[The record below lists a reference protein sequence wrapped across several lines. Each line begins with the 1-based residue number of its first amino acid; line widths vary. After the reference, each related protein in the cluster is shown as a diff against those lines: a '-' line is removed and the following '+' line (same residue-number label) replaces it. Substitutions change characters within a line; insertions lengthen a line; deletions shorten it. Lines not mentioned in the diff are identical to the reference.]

1 MKDDIIIVL
10 TQNIKQVSEKETYI
24 DNERMIHMRKLRKKP
39 AQKLILPIGDEM
51 YKNSMMDPAITAL
64 ALDADKYPNA
74 IDYVNLYLEL
84 LSVDRLSIS
93 NQAILASPYIAE
105 LKIADLEAM
114 IKKIPDKK
122 LQKRLKTFFN
132 LDNTGRRHYLRTIN
146 EKDIATVQMAMD
158 ASEAQKYLT
167 TIESMYVYSA
177 SMKDIVDK
185 IARKVHG
192 NADNVTKAKYAHV
205 YYRFLSEGQFI
216 PYYDDEKSKET
227 THVRRD
233 GILSDIQMENETKMV
248 SYQSIGMLID
258 EWSLFFS
265 KMPDNNLIMEL
276 IEAMLKDLD
285 SDDEEFIRKDA
296 QLTKEAI
303 KFQPT
308 YREIREHKEHIFAKG
323 EWLVNDFMRYDS
335 LNEMYAKDI
344 RELCKLYRKYKENY
358 EWESEETVQMEVVI
372 PSKGK
377 IMVTIPTFGMKRFFK
392 DEFEMIAF
400 LNLMAYLK
408 KEGFVYHNK
417 ALAKYDFFEILGM

>member
-1 MKDDIIIVL
+1 
-10 TQNIKQVSEKETYI
+10 
-24 DNERMIHMRKLRKKP
+24 MRKLRKKP

-64 ALDADKYPNA
+64 AVDADKYPNA

-216 PYYDDEKSKET
+216 PYYDDENSKET

-285 SDDEEFIRKDA
+285 SEDEEFIRKDA

-358 EWESEETVQMEVVI
+358 EWKSEETVQMEVVI
-372 PSKGK
+372 PSKGRTT
-377 IMVTIPTFGMKRFFK
+377 VTIPTFGMKRFFK

-408 KEGFVYHNK
+408 KEDFVYHNK

>member
-64 ALDADKYPNA
+64 AVDADKYPNA

-285 SDDEEFIRKDA
+285 SEDEEFIRKDA

-408 KEGFVYHNK
+408 KEDFVYHNK

>member
-64 ALDADKYPNA
+64 AVDADKYPNA

-408 KEGFVYHNK
+408 KEDFVYHNK

>member
-1 MKDDIIIVL
+1 
-10 TQNIKQVSEKETYI
+10 
-24 DNERMIHMRKLRKKP
+24 MITMGKLRKKTT
-39 AQKLILPIGDEM
+39 QKLILPIGDEI

-84 LSVDRLSIS
+84 LSIDRLSIG

-105 LKIADLEAM
+105 FKIADLEAM

-132 LDNTGRRHYLRTIN
+132 LDNMGRRHYLRTIN
-146 EKDIATVQMAMD
+146 EKDIATVQMAKE
-158 ASEAQKYLT
+158 ASEARKYLT
-167 TIESMYVYSA
+167 TIESMYAYSA

-185 IARKVHG
+185 IASKVHG

-205 YYRFLSEGQFI
+205 YYRFFSEGQFI
-216 PYYDDEKSKET
+216 PYYDDENSKET

-233 GILSDIQMENETKMV
+233 GILSDIQMEEETKMV

-285 SDDEEFIRKDA
+285 SEDEEFIRKDA

-323 EWLVNDFMRYDS
+323 EWLVNDFMRHDS

-408 KEGFVYHNK
+408 KEDFVYHNK
-417 ALAKYDFFEILGM
+417 ALAKYDFFEILGI

>member
-1 MKDDIIIVL
+1 
-10 TQNIKQVSEKETYI
+10 
-24 DNERMIHMRKLRKKP
+24 MRKLRKKP

-64 ALDADKYPNA
+64 AVDADKYPNA

-146 EKDIATVQMAMD
+146 EKDIATIQMAMD

-216 PYYDDEKSKET
+216 PYYDDENSKET

-285 SDDEEFIRKDA
+285 SEDEEFIRKDA

-358 EWESEETVQMEVVI
+358 EWKSEETVQMEVVI
-372 PSKGK
+372 PSKGRTT
-377 IMVTIPTFGMKRFFK
+377 VTIPTFGMKRFFK

-408 KEGFVYHNK
+408 KEDFVYHNK

>member
-1 MKDDIIIVL
+1 
-10 TQNIKQVSEKETYI
+10 
-24 DNERMIHMRKLRKKP
+24 
-39 AQKLILPIGDEM
+39 
-51 YKNSMMDPAITAL
+51 
-64 ALDADKYPNA
+64 
-74 IDYVNLYLEL
+74 
-84 LSVDRLSIS
+84 
-93 NQAILASPYIAE
+93 
-105 LKIADLEAM
+105 
-114 IKKIPDKK
+114 
-122 LQKRLKTFFN
+122 
-132 LDNTGRRHYLRTIN
+132 
-146 EKDIATVQMAMD
+146 MAMD

-185 IARKVHG
+185 IASKVHG

-285 SDDEEFIRKDA
+285 SEDEEFIRKDA

-408 KEGFVYHNK
+408 KEDFVYHNK

>member
-1 MKDDIIIVL
+1 
-10 TQNIKQVSEKETYI
+10 
-24 DNERMIHMRKLRKKP
+24 
-39 AQKLILPIGDEM
+39 M

-105 LKIADLEAM
+105 FKIADLETM
-114 IKKIPDKK
+114 IKRIPDKK

-158 ASEAQKYLT
+158 ASEARKYLT
-167 TIESMYVYSA
+167 TIEGMYVYSA

-185 IARKVHG
+185 IASKVHG
-192 NADNVTKAKYAHV
+192 NADNVIKAKYAHV
-205 YYRFLSEGQFI
+205 YYRFFSEGQFI
-216 PYYDDEKSKET
+216 PYYDDENSKET

-265 KMPDNNLIMEL
+265 KMPDENLIMEL
-276 IEAMLKDLD
+276 VEAMLKDLD
-285 SDDEEFIRKDA
+285 SEDEEFIRKDA
-296 QLTKEAI
+296 QLANEAA
-303 KFQPT
+303 KFMPT
-308 YREIREHKEHIFAKG
+308 YMEIRTHKEHIFARG

-344 RELCKLYRKYKENY
+344 RELCKLYREYKETY
-358 EWESEETVQMEVVI
+358 EWESDETVQMEVVI

-377 IMVTIPTFGMKRFFK
+377 TTVTIPTFGMKRFFK

-408 KEGFVYHNK
+408 KEPDFVYHNK

>member
-1 MKDDIIIVL
+1 MGKV
-10 TQNIKQVSEKETYI
+10 
-24 DNERMIHMRKLRKKP
+24 RKKTT
-39 AQKLILPIGDEM
+39 QKLILPIGDEM
-51 YKNSMMDPAITAL
+51 YKNSMMDPAITSL

-105 LKIADLEAM
+105 FKIANLEAM

-158 ASEAQKYLT
+158 ASEARKYLT
-167 TIESMYVYSA
+167 TIESMYAYSA
-177 SMKDIVDK
+177 SMRDIVDK
-185 IARKVHG
+185 IASKVHG
-192 NADNVTKAKYAHV
+192 SADNVTKAKYAHV
-205 YYRFLSEGQFI
+205 YYRFFSEGQFI
-216 PYYDDEKSKET
+216 PYYDDENSKET
-227 THVRRD
+227 THVRKN
-233 GILSDIQMENETKMV
+233 GILSDMQMEGEMKMV

-258 EWSLFFS
+258 EWTLFFS
-265 KMPDNNLIMEL
+265 KMPNDNLIMEL
-276 IEAMLKDLD
+276 IEEMLKDLD
-285 SDDEEFIRKDA
+285 SEDEEFIRKEA

-308 YREIREHKEHIFAKG
+308 YREIREHKEHIFARG
-323 EWLVNDFMRYDS
+323 EWLTNDFMRYNS

-344 RELCKLYRKYKENY
+344 RELCKLYREYKKTY
-358 EWESEETVQMEVVI
+358 EWESDEKVQMEVII
-372 PSKGK
+372 PSKGR
-377 IMVTIPTFGMKRFFK
+377 ITVVVPTFGMKKFFK

-408 KEGFVYHNK
+408 KEPDFVYHNK
-417 ALAKYDFFEILGM
+417 ALAKYDFFEILGI

>member
-1 MKDDIIIVL
+1 MGKV
-10 TQNIKQVSEKETYI
+10 
-24 DNERMIHMRKLRKKP
+24 RKKP
-39 AQKLILPIGDEM
+39 TQKLILPIGDEM

-105 LKIADLEAM
+105 FKIADLETM
-114 IKKIPDKK
+114 IKRIPDKK

-158 ASEAQKYLT
+158 ASEARKYLT
-167 TIESMYVYSA
+167 TIEGMYVYSA

-185 IARKVHG
+185 IASKVHG
-192 NADNVTKAKYAHV
+192 NADNVIKAKYAHV
-205 YYRFLSEGQFI
+205 YYRFFSEGQFI
-216 PYYDDEKSKET
+216 PYYDDENSKET

-265 KMPDNNLIMEL
+265 KMPDENLIMEL
-276 IEAMLKDLD
+276 VEAMLKDLD
-285 SDDEEFIRKDA
+285 SEDEEFIRKDA
-296 QLTKEAI
+296 QLANEAA
-303 KFQPT
+303 KFMPT
-308 YREIREHKEHIFAKG
+308 YMEIRTHKEHIFARG

-344 RELCKLYRKYKENY
+344 RELCKLYREYKETY
-358 EWESEETVQMEVVI
+358 EWESDETVQMEVVI

-377 IMVTIPTFGMKRFFK
+377 TTVTIPTFGMKRFFK

-408 KEGFVYHNK
+408 KEPDFVYHNK

>member
-1 MKDDIIIVL
+1 
-10 TQNIKQVSEKETYI
+10 
-24 DNERMIHMRKLRKKP
+24 MIHMRKLRKKP

-64 ALDADKYPNA
+64 AVDADKYPNA

-146 EKDIATVQMAMD
+146 EKDIATIQMAMD

-185 IARKVHG
+185 IASKVHG

-216 PYYDDEKSKET
+216 PYYDDENSKET

-285 SDDEEFIRKDA
+285 SEDEEFIRKDA

-358 EWESEETVQMEVVI
+358 EWKSEETVQMEVVI
-372 PSKGK
+372 PSKGRTT
-377 IMVTIPTFGMKRFFK
+377 VTITTFGMKRFFK

-408 KEGFVYHNK
+408 KEDFVYHNK